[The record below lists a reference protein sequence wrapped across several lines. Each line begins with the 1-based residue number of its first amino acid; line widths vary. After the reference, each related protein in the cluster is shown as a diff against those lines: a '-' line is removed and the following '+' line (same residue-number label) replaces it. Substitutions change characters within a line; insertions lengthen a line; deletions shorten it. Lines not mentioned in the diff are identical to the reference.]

1 MFSSVNLQYCRPD
14 VKCVAFDTVCYVVSS
29 TSARVYHQELV
40 KMLHN
45 AGDKY
50 RYGEHPGNNLGLYQL
65 SDSIKTLIALAVYF
79 FSRHLQWPTYL
90 TRCLCFP
97 FTVYTCELFLQF
109 WGQYLLPID
118 SLSTLRLSIICHLTA
133 HYIRETWYQ
142 VHTIPDNIRRCAI
155 TISWR
160 VISCSA

>member
-1 MFSSVNLQYCRPD
+1 MGCRAELIVFFSSVNLQYCRPD

-29 TSARVYHQELV
+29 TSARIYHQELV

-79 FSRHLQWPTYL
+79 FFLGISSGLPT
-90 TRCLCFP
+90 
-97 FTVYTCELFLQF
+97 
-109 WGQYLLPID
+109 
-118 SLSTLRLSIICHLTA
+118 
-133 HYIRETWYQ
+133 
-142 VHTIPDNIRRCAI
+142 
-155 TISWR
+155 
-160 VISCSA
+160 

>member
-29 TSARVYHQELV
+29 TSARIYHQELV

-97 FTVYTCELFLQF
+97 FTVYTCELFCSFEGNTCCRLTRYRPFVCQ
-109 WGQYLLPID
+109 LSAISLPII
-118 SLSTLRLSIICHLTA
+118 SERLGTNYTQFLII
-133 HYIRETWYQ
+133 
-142 VHTIPDNIRRCAI
+142 
-155 TISWR
+155 
-160 VISCSA
+160 SADVQ